1 MTDRFEQFSFIIS
14 GIYRKL
20 QKIKRDEMVKRGYKG
35 AFAQYLATL
44 RRYEEGLTSTE
55 LCEVC
60 DKDKAAVS
68 RIIAEMEE
76 KGLVQRPKKAV
87 RGYRSK
93 ITLTEEGKKTADY
106 FYERSRLAVQS
117 LSDSSITD
125 EQKENFYLTL
135 NMIYEQIRKVSEE
148 GIPVMEE

>member
-35 AFAQYLATL
+35 AFAQYLATQS
-44 RRYEEGLTSTE
+44 RYEEGLTSTE
-55 LCEVC
+55 LCEIC

-76 KGLVQRPKKAV
+76 KGLVQREKKAV
-87 RGYRSK
+87 RSYRSK
-93 ITLTEEGKKTADY
+93 ITLTEKGKDVADFGPAATITGFSY
-106 FYERSRLAVQS
+106 SSPAKFTLILAIF
-117 LSDSSITD
+117 SSQNLFEI
-125 EQKENFYLTL
+125 QVF
-135 NMIYEQIRKVSEE
+135 
-148 GIPVMEE
+148 P

>member
-20 QKIKRDEMVKRGYKG
+20 QKIKREEMVKRGYKG

-44 RRYEEGLTSTE
+44 SRYEEGLTPTE
-55 LCEVC
+55 LCEIC

-76 KGLVQRPKKAV
+76 KELVQREKKSV
-87 RGYRSK
+87 RSYRSK
-93 ITLTEEGKKTADY
+93 ITLTEKGKDVAD
-106 FYERSRLAVQS
+106 FVAKRAAVAVS
-117 LSDSSITD
+117 AVSGEIMTD
-125 EQKENFYLTL
+125 EERRLFYSILDT
-135 NMIYEQIRKVSEE
+135 IYQNISKIGTE
-148 GIPVMEE
+148 GIPTEEE